1 MRPNRKA
8 RFPARDEKPY
18 GEKKHVLYIIL
29 FLLPSF
35 FLLPRLSLYRARCII
50 VTYILRNRV
59 FRHNKYTL
67 ITFLIV
73 WGMIILDEHTSKYS
87 QLPYLSLSHS
97 HTLFS
102 LSLSFSPSY
111 SRFLYLIRILIS
123 NTRLSLIRT
132 LLLLSFI
139 TTILELD
146 SNNRNNN
153 I

>member
-1 MRPNRKA
+1 
-8 RFPARDEKPY
+8 
-18 GEKKHVLYIIL
+18 
-29 FLLPSF
+29 
-35 FLLPRLSLYRARCII
+35 
-50 VTYILRNRV
+50 
-59 FRHNKYTL
+59 
-67 ITFLIV
+67 
-73 WGMIILDEHTSKYS
+73 MIILDEHTSKYS